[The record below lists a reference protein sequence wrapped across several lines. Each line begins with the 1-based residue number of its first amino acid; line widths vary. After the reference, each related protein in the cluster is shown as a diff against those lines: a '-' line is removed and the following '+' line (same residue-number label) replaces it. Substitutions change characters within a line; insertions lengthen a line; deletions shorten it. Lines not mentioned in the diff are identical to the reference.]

1 MRAAASP
8 IKPRRIRSID
18 RRATS
23 STWLGRPRACSVG
36 RSRWDRPRLSCSPPF
51 WKVNRTPRWAT
62 GRVWAFFDW
71 ASAIRPSVWKRPPCG
86 PCPPEPEVDSGTVAR
101 PPTRGGSGDPTAA
114 RALEPARRFLLRSR
128 RAGRRRRSHFISG
141 ELMLNQPTIE
151 KLHALRLHGMAEA
164 FRAQPQQA
172 GITELS
178 FEERFALLV
187 DQQWNWR
194 QNRALA
200 RRLAKAKLRH
210 RACVED
216 IDFRSPRGLDRTLV
230 RSLTQDSAWVR
241 EHQNIF
247 LIGPTGIGKSF
258 LACALAEK
266 ACRDGFTAFYT
277 RAAQLFR
284 DLVLARADGSL
295 RSLLA
300 RLARVDVLLIDD
312 WAMAPLAD
320 TERRDFLEI
329 CEDRDQMQSMI
340 LTSQL
345 PVAKWHEQIGD
356 PTLADSIL
364 DRLVHNAHRIEMR
377 GESMRKKRG
386 KEQ

>member
-1 MRAAASP
+1 
-8 IKPRRIRSID
+8 
-18 RRATS
+18 
-23 STWLGRPRACSVG
+23 
-36 RSRWDRPRLSCSPPF
+36 
-51 WKVNRTPRWAT
+51 
-62 GRVWAFFDW
+62 
-71 ASAIRPSVWKRPPCG
+71 
-86 PCPPEPEVDSGTVAR
+86 
-101 PPTRGGSGDPTAA
+101 
-114 RALEPARRFLLRSR
+114 
-128 RAGRRRRSHFISG
+128 
-141 ELMLNQPTIE
+141 MLHQQTLE

-164 FRAQPQQA
+164 LRAQSEQR

-178 FEERFALLV
+178 FEERFGLLV
-187 DQQWNWR
+187 DQQWTWR
-194 QNRALA
+194 QNRALE

-210 RACVED
+210 RASVED
-216 IDFRSPRGLDRTLV
+216 IDFRSPRGLDRTLL
-230 RSLTQDSAWVR
+230 RSLTQNSAWVR
-241 EHQNIF
+241 EPQNIF

-277 RAAQLFR
+277 RASQLFR
-284 DLVLARADGSL
+284 DLALAHADGSL
-295 RSLLA
+295 RTV
-300 RLARVDVLLIDD
+300 LARVARLDLLVVDD

-329 CEDRDQMQSMI
+329 CEDRYQIRSMI

-345 PVAKWHEQIGD
+345 PVAKWHQQIGD

-386 KEQ
+386 GKEA

>member
-1 MRAAASP
+1 
-8 IKPRRIRSID
+8 
-18 RRATS
+18 
-23 STWLGRPRACSVG
+23 
-36 RSRWDRPRLSCSPPF
+36 
-51 WKVNRTPRWAT
+51 
-62 GRVWAFFDW
+62 
-71 ASAIRPSVWKRPPCG
+71 
-86 PCPPEPEVDSGTVAR
+86 
-101 PPTRGGSGDPTAA
+101 
-114 RALEPARRFLLRSR
+114 
-128 RAGRRRRSHFISG
+128 
-141 ELMLNQPTIE
+141 MLHQQTLE

-164 FRAQPQQA
+164 LRAQAEQR

-178 FEERFALLV
+178 FEERFGLLV
-187 DQQWNWR
+187 DQQWTWR
-194 QNRALA
+194 QNRALE

-210 RACVED
+210 RASVED
-216 IDFRSPRGLDRTLV
+216 IDFRSPRGLDRTLL
-230 RSLTQDSAWVR
+230 RSLTQSSTWVR
-241 EHQNIF
+241 EHQHIF

-277 RAAQLFR
+277 RASQLFR
-284 DLVLARADGSL
+284 DLALARADGSL
-295 RSLLA
+295 RTLLA
-300 RLARVDVLLIDD
+300 RLARLDLLVVDD

-320 TERRDFLEI
+320 AERRDFLEI
-329 CEDRDQMQSMI
+329 CEDRYQMCSTI

-386 KEQ
+386 GKEAGATGEVYSVEGA